1 MSNTYYTSLS
11 GMLAASYGLQNTSN
25 NISNMQS
32 PGFKRTDVFYS
43 SLGNSN
49 SDLLGAGV
57 QVSGSKTNFNE
68 GNYLG
73 TQNPTDLA
81 IIGAGFFVIKLKNNQ
96 YVYTR
101 SGQFNFN
108 NEGVLVDQRSGGEV
122 QGYDSA
128 GNLVPIHQLGPK
140 IAAGKAT
147 HELRLQGDFVL
158 YEKSEEEK
166 KQPGPL
172 KNKYQNVAFEVKQVF
187 DSKGISHILRL
198 EFESTPVIVSPD
210 SSDIPDDGKSWDL
223 IGVTCDGVP
232 INFNPQQI
240 IFSGVDSTAT
250 NDNCSIQLTL
260 TGNQNI
266 NLNFGT
272 YTANDDESV
281 TLKRSTQNPEG
292 TKIQIGANDGYGQGK
307 QISCSFDSNGQIIYN
322 YDNNQHINGI
332 HVGLAHFDN
341 VEHALTPLHDS
352 LFMANEHSTMRLGR
366 ANQNG
371 LGSIQAKQLES
382 SNVDSTMEFAQIV
395 VLQRMF
401 QACSQIMNI
410 DKQLLEELA
419 GKS

>member
-1 MSNTYYTSLS
+1 
-11 GMLAASYGLQNTSN
+11 
-25 NISNMQS
+25 MQS